1 MLLDEDGIIKNELM
15 ISYYIEICH
24 FIFPELSQVIDATFD
39 DVVPL
44 AQARMPEY
52 FGKRNLFHGN
62 VFVILYS
69 KSFDIHK
76 NMHKLMCKA

>member
-15 ISYYIEICH
+15 ISYDIEICY

-62 VFVILYS
+62 VFVILYC
-69 KSFDIHK
+69 KSFDFRK